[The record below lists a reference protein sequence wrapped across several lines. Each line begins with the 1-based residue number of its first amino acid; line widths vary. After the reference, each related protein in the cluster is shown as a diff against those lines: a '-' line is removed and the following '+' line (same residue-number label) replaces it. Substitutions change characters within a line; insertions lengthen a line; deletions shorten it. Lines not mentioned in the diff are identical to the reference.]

1 MKRIILAAG
10 LGLGIL
16 SITMASTTN
25 HQTAPVTKQ
34 LKTDTV
40 PQDTSSNPSP
50 KPDTTK
56 LSE

>member
-16 SITMASTTN
+16 SFTMAGAAN
-25 HQTAPVTKQ
+25 HPTAPVSHQ
-34 LKTDTV
+34 LKYDTV
-40 PQDTSSNPSP
+40 PGDTTSPTP

-56 LSE
+56 VH